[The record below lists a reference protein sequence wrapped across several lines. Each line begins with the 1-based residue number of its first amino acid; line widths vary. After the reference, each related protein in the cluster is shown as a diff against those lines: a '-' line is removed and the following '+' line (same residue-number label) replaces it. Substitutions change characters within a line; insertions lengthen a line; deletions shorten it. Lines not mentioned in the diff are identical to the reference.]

1 MSGQNK
7 LITLDLPP
15 DEADALAQLV
25 KRLDRGDCERL
36 SHRYDG
42 GAERDAMIAGIDKL
56 QRALNDAG
64 FNPR

>member
-15 DEADALAQLV
+15 DEAHALAQLV

-56 QRALNDAG
+56 QRALAETG
-64 FNPR
+64 FAPR

>member
-1 MSGQNK
+1 MSARNK

-15 DEADALAQLV
+15 DEAHALAQLV

-56 QRALNDAG
+56 QRALAEAR
-64 FNPR
+64 FAPR